1 LVRDMIFKGAR
12 QRYVFFFAVSTIL
25 ATAAFCGTAVRKSQ
39 GLLTEDSQ
47 GESGHERP
55 EPDKHKVLRQV
66 GLDWIEV
73 GSCQEKRRLF
83 SQAERS
89 FLAAKGYEQYLTGD
103 EHSRLNEH
111 LQRAHRCAVEQE
123 QVLQELKTA
132 AELVKKGRPIK
143 ARAHFEN
150 IRGSEYLSKQQRESI
165 TEQLKDIDRHFD
177 EQQSEITAL
186 YNRSVEYYRA
196 GQMEKAREGFLA
208 VSRYGLLVAPAGH
221 RAEDYLAAIDNVLMV
236 RLSRL
241 EPSDTAPTNRFE
253 QLTGRQS
260 VEAAGTAERESRESR
275 EGRPTAGGPTAGST
289 GEKNAVEPEQVV
301 SVAAPGEQYVPH
313 TAEQVEQKRATII
326 RGYTKAVLTDTASKV
341 AKHLT
346 KKEYNQAMEAVK
358 RAWRVVRRNRV
369 FLGDELY
376 EQYIGWLGQLSEKI
390 LSGQSGKKA
399 Q

>member
-1 LVRDMIFKGAR
+1 MARAMIFKGAR
-12 QRYVFFFAVSTIL
+12 QRCVFFFAVSTIL
-25 ATAAFCGTAVRKSQ
+25 ATAAFCGTAVRK
-39 GLLTEDSQ
+39 DSQ

-73 GSCQEKRRLF
+73 GRCQEKRRF
-83 SQAERS
+83 FPQAERS

-111 LQRAHRCAVEQE
+111 LQKAHRYAVEQE

-132 AELVKKGRPIK
+132 AELVRKGRPIK

-150 IRGSEYLSKQQRESI
+150 IRDSEYLSKQQRKSI

-186 YNRSVEYYRA
+186 YNRSIEYYRA
-196 GQMEKAREGFLA
+196 GELEKAREGFLA
-208 VSRYGLLVAPAGH
+208 VTRYGLLVAPAGH
-221 RAEDYLAAIDNVLMV
+221 RAEDYLAAIDDVLMA

-241 EPSDTAPTNRFE
+241 EPSDTVPTNRFE

-260 VEAAGTAERESRESR
+260 VEATGTAERKSRE
-275 EGRPTAGGPTAGST
+275 GGPTAGGLTVDST
-289 GEKNAVEPEQVV
+289 GEKNALEPEQVV

-313 TAEQVEQKRATII
+313 TAEQLEQKRATII
-326 RGYTKAVLTDTASKV
+326 HGYTKAVLTDTASKV

-358 RAWRVVRRNRV
+358 SARTLVRRNRSW
-369 FLGDELY
+369 LGEELY
-376 EQYIGWLGQLSEKI
+376 EQYIGWLGELSEKI

>member
-1 LVRDMIFKGAR
+1 MARAMIFKGVR
-12 QRYVFFFAVSTIL
+12 QRCVISFAVSVIL
-25 ATAAFCGTAVRKSQ
+25 AAAAFCGAA
-39 GLLTEDSQ
+39 
-47 GESGHERP
+47 ESGPEGP
-55 EPDKHKVLRQV
+55 EPDKAGVLRQV

-73 GSCQEKRRLF
+73 GRCQEKRRLY

-89 FLAAKGYEQYLTGD
+89 FLTAKGYEQYLTAF

-111 LQRAHRCAVEQE
+111 LQRAHGCAVAAEA
-123 QVLQELKTA
+123 VLEHLRSA
-132 AELVKKGRPIK
+132 AELVRKGQPIK
-143 ARAHFEN
+143 ARAHFEK
-150 IRGSEYLSKQQRESI
+150 IRDSEYLSKQQRISI
-165 TEQLKDIDRHFD
+165 SEQLKNIDRHFD
-177 EQQSEITAL
+177 EQQREITAL

-196 GQMEKAREGFLA
+196 GELDRAREGFLEI
-208 VSRYGLLVAPAGH
+208 SRYGLLVAPAGH
-221 RAEDYLAAIDNVLMV
+221 RAEDYLAAIDNVLMA

-253 QLTGRQS
+253 QLSGWQS
-260 VEAAGTAERESRESR
+260 VEAAGTAERKD
-275 EGRPTAGGPTAGST
+275 ST
-289 GEKNAVEPEQVV
+289 GEKNAPEPDQVV

-313 TAEQVEQKRATII
+313 TAEQLDQKRANIV

-358 RAWRVVRRNRV
+358 RARRVVRRNRS

-399 Q
+399 K